1 MHWYLQFSDR
11 GLNAL
16 LNLVIST
23 NTFLKEIGQTI
34 HMGQYVIMYNH
45 VQEHFLKQTKH
56 MWLNVLS
63 SYPKKKKKKGL
74 IMYNHIQEHIFK
86 GILLNKTYGLNILYR
101 TFFFKGK
108 FSNKTY
114 IFNFLLHIIIFKN
127 TSNIQF
133 TEEICQT

>member
-34 HMGQYVIMYNH
+34 HMGQCVIMYNH

-63 SYPKKKKKKGL
+63 SYPKKKKSL
-74 IMYNHIQEHIFK
+74 IMYYHIQEHIFK
-86 GILLNKTYGLNILYR
+86 GNLLNTTYGLNILYR
-101 TFFFKGK
+101 TFF
-108 FSNKTY
+108 
-114 IFNFLLHIIIFKN
+114 
-127 TSNIQF
+127 
-133 TEEICQT
+133 

>member
-63 SYPKKKKKKGL
+63 SYPKKKKKV
-74 IMYNHIQEHIFK
+74 
-86 GILLNKTYGLNILYR
+86 LLC
-101 TFFFKGK
+101 
-108 FSNKTY
+108 
-114 IFNFLLHIIIFKN
+114 IIIFKN
-127 TSNIQF
+127 TF
-133 TEEICQT
+133 LKEIC